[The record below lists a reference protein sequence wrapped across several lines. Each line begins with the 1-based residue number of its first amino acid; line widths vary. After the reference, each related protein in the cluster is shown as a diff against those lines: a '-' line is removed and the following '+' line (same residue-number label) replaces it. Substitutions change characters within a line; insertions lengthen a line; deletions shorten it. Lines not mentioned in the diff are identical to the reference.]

1 MSPPIRM
8 SFETNQMSNRFGQ
21 LYHIHTLRCCSIIKT
36 VAEDDYCHGN
46 MSLYA
51 ERGKIGKKKSL
62 SFKIHL

>member
-1 MSPPIRM
+1 
-8 SFETNQMSNRFGQ
+8 MSNRFEQ

-46 MSLYA
+46 MPLYT
-51 ERGKIGKKKSL
+51 EWGKIGKKIGKKKSL